1 MKLLVEYRWPGNV
14 RELRNAID
22 RAVLIE
28 ESEVITSKSLPP
40 FEGDV
45 LGAAEQQQWTLEE
58 LEAQYIRQILRLTRS
73 NFSRAASI
81 LGINRKTLL
90 EKRKKYGIE

>member
-1 MKLLVEYRWPGNV
+1 MLL
-14 RELRNAID
+14 
-22 RAVLIE
+22 E
-28 ESEVITSKSLPP
+28 ENEVITAKSLPP

-45 LGAAEQQQWTLEE
+45 LGAAAQQQWTLEE
-58 LEAQYIRQILRLTRS
+58 LEAQYIRQILRQTRS

-90 EKRKKYGIE
+90 EKRKRYGLD

>member
-1 MKLLVEYRWPGNV
+1 MKLLVEYRWPGNL

-28 ESEVITSKSLPP
+28 ESEVITAKSLPP

-45 LGAAEQQQWTLEE
+45 LPAAEQQQWTLEE
-58 LEAQYIRQILRLTRS
+58 LEAQYIRQILRQTRS

-81 LGINRKTLL
+81 LARPATSS
-90 EKRKKYGIE
+90 R